1 MQQTSHRSNSMARRI
16 MLVPISTG
24 VGLTSVSVGLVR
36 ALEQKAVKVNFFKP
50 IAQPRSG
57 ETGPEKSTQIVTQGS
72 PINPPTPFA
81 LDYAEQMIG
90 DGKGD
95 DLLEEIVERFENTIS
110 NDEVAIIEGMV
121 PTRRQP
127 YAGRVNREIAQ
138 TLGAEIVFILT
149 PGNDSNDQIEDKLE
163 IAAGYYG
170 GVGHARVLGCIFNKV
185 NAPLDEEG
193 RARADLVDSHNPD
206 ALENEVNRLASLPI
220 FRKHPFMLL
229 GSIPWDFELVAPRVK
244 DLSAYLKAEVLNEG
258 DMVHRRL
265 RRVTFCARTVS
276 NILNHFT
283 PGALLVTPGDRS
295 DVLVAACLSAMNGTK
310 IGAILL
316 TGGFKPEPRIMTLC
330 EQAMAT
336 GLPIL
341 CTEADT
347 WRTSLLLHNFNM
359 EVPCDDIQR
368 IDKVK
373 HHNASF
379 IDSDWLDTLAKSV
392 GKTRKMSPPAF
403 RYLLTDK
410 ARHANKTVVLPEGNE
425 PRTIKAA
432 AICGMRGIAKTVLL
446 GDKEEILRIAMQ
458 QGVELNENVTIVEPH
473 LVLQDYVDPMV
484 EIRKAKGLTEVVALE
499 QLQDNVV
506 LGTMMLEQGVVDGL
520 VSGAVNTTAN
530 TIRPPLQLI
539 KTAPGSSLVSSVF
552 FMLLPDQVLVYGD
565 CAINPDP
572 TAEQLADI
580 AIQSADSAAA
590 FGIEPR
596 VAMISYS
603 TGTSGTGADV
613 EKVREATK
621 LAQQKRPDLVIDGPL
636 QYDAAIMENVALKK
650 APNSPVAGKATVF
663 IFPDLNTGN
672 TTYKAVQRSADLISI
687 GPMLQGMRKPVND
700 LSRGALVDDIVYT
713 IALTA
718 IQAEQVANLK

>member
-1 MQQTSHRSNSMARRI
+1 MARRI

-95 DLLEEIVERFENTIS
+95 DLLEEIVERFESTIS

-206 ALENEVNRLASLPI
+206 ALENEVNRLASLPL

-341 CTEADT
+341 CTGADT

-373 HHNASF
+373 YHNASF

-446 GDKEEILRIAMQ
+446 GDREEILRIAVQ
-458 QGVELNENVTIVEPH
+458 QGVELNENVTIVEPQQ
-473 LVLQDYVDPMV
+473 VLQDYVAPMV
-484 EIRKAKGLTEVVALE
+484 EIRKTKGLTEVVALE

-572 TAEQLADI
+572 SAEQLADI

-613 EKVREATK
+613 EKVREATQ
-621 LAQQKRPDLVIDGPL
+621 LAQQKRPDLIIDGPL

-718 IQAEQVANLK
+718 IQAEQVANL